1 MFTSDRHAIVGDLG
15 ADHFRFAV
23 ADVDQLTIDHLVN
36 FRASDFASCEAALSS
51 YIQSLGAD
59 PPRRASLAVAGY
71 LDGDRGHVHGSTRTF
86 TTRELK
92 SALSFEEL
100 TVSSDAV
107 AVARAAQ
114 VLSAHDLHHLCGTP
128 NDIGPRLT
136 LAIGNSVRSAVA
148 CFDGTLETWAGTM
161 SFDAAD
167 GQDLWFVEEIR
178 AALGGRTA
186 GTLLSTDAL
195 LALCNLPSAGLEDK
209 VTYTTVSEALAAA
222 ITQPNSSAA
231 TGLARYH
238 LWLFR
243 FIQNVAFATG
253 ARGGVYLA
261 GELPMKLLPHLKAQA
276 SRSPLVWSGT
286 GSLSTTTMPVHVV
299 DSISAV
305 LKGAAMACA

>member
-36 FRASDFASCEAALSS
+36 FRASDFPSYEEALLS
-51 YIQSLGAD
+51 YMKSLGSG

-71 LDGDRGHVHGSTRTF
+71 LDGDRAHVHGSTRTF

-92 SALSFEEL
+92 SVLSFAEL

-114 VLSAHDLHHLCGTP
+114 VLSAHDIHHVCGAGS
-128 NDIGPRLT
+128 DMGPRLA
-136 LAIGNSVRSAVA
+136 LALGISVRSAIA
-148 CFDGTLETWAGTM
+148 CFDGTLETWAGNM
-161 SFDAAD
+161 CFDAAD
-167 GQDLWFVEEIR
+167 GQDLWYVEEIR
-178 AALGGRTA
+178 AALGGRAA

-222 ITQPNSSAA
+222 MTQPDSSAA

-238 LWLFR
+238 LWLSR
-243 FIQNVAFATG
+243 FIQDVSLATG

-276 SRSPLVWSGT
+276 SRSPFVWSGT
-286 GSLSTTTMPVHVV
+286 GPLSSATIPVHVV

-305 LKGAAMACA
+305 LKGAAMACV

>member
-1 MFTSDRHAIVGDLG
+1 MFTADRHAIVGDLG

-36 FRASDFASCEAALSS
+36 FRATDFSSCEEALLS
-51 YIQSLGAD
+51 YMKSLGSD

-71 LDGDRGHVHGSTRTF
+71 LDGDRAHVHGSTRTF

-114 VLSAHDLHHLCGTP
+114 VLSAHDLHHLCGEQ
-128 NDIGPRLT
+128 NNMGPRLA
-136 LAIGNSVRSAVA
+136 LAIGNNVRSAVA
-148 CFDGTLETWAGTM
+148 CVDGTLETWAGNM
-161 SFDAAD
+161 SFGTAD
-167 GQDLWFVEEIR
+167 NQDLWFVEEIR
-178 AALGGRTA
+178 AGLGGREA
-186 GTLLSTDAL
+186 GSLLSTDAL
-195 LALCNLPSAGLEDK
+195 LALCNLPSAELENQ
-209 VTYTTVSEALAAA
+209 VTFTTVSEAFTAAM
-222 ITQPNSSAA
+222 TQPDSSAA
-231 TGLARYH
+231 AGLARYQ

-243 FIQNVAFATG
+243 FIQDVALATG

-276 SRSPLVWSGT
+276 SRSPFVRSG
-286 GSLSTTTMPVHVV
+286 GPLSLTTIPVYVA

-305 LKGAAMACA
+305 LKGAAMACV